1 MSQMSSSIHWDAV
14 CLWVRCLSFCMLD
27 PPNCIQCSTPLNH
40 TAYAADR
47 IDKDRNLKTL
57 HIMMCLSTCLCL
69 FKLGPDLLYIER
81 LKAPFPS
88 LPFPSLPFP
97 SLPFPSLPFPSLPF
111 LYHRARASTLHL
123 SRRPCSRSSCCC
135 LAASLL
141 MLQLD
146 FVSF

>member
-1 MSQMSSSIHWDAV
+1 
-14 CLWVRCLSFCMLD
+14 MLD

-97 SLPFPSLPFPSLPF
+97 SLPFPSLPFPSSITGLG
-111 LYHRARASTLHL
+111 LLLCILADVHAHA
-123 SRRPCSRSSCCC
+123 
-135 LAASLL
+135 LAAAAW
-141 MLQLD
+141 QLH
-146 FVSF
+146 S